1 MTLYFRR
8 YKIRNP
14 LKPHSMGYLEVILAA
29 EAVERKKKERTEKRK
44 EEHRVMIPLQSH
56 LSTNKPNATQLR
68 SLAKLEGRK
77 RSWQR
82 AIEWARSVPHHIRF
96 ILGSSLN
103 EPDEITQEDTEESE
117 SEKEWEGDW
126 TAVLEADERT

>member
-1 MTLYFRR
+1 
-8 YKIRNP
+8 
-14 LKPHSMGYLEVILAA
+14 MGHLEAILAA
-29 EAVERKKKERTEKRK
+29 EAVERKKERAAKRK
-44 EEHRVMIPLQSH
+44 KEHRVMIPLQSH

-77 RSWQR
+77 GSWQR

-96 ILGSSLN
+96 VLGSSLS